1 MTAGMWFGH
10 DADDAYRFVLGL
22 LGWMLDGLD
31 DAGRA
36 HALDGLRATVTA
48 HQTDGGVNY
57 ESAAWI
63 VRATRM

>member
-1 MTAGMWFGH
+1 MWFGH

-36 HALDGLRATVTA
+36 RALDGLRSTVTA
-48 HQTDGGVNY
+48 HETDGGVIY